1 MKKRFVLVTIA
12 LIFVAGPIMAEETNK
27 PDRIS
32 SGKNTTESVVPEL
45 AKIVVLCATDEEE
58 KFEKEWSR
66 YVSQND
72 LKGAKLKETINWVS
86 DEATILRKKNK
97 QTKDDEIDDKAWK
110 AKRKKL
116 MDEIA
121 RQVMML

>member
-1 MKKRFVLVTIA
+1 MKTRFILVTIA
-12 LIFVAGPIMAEETNK
+12 LILFTGLIVAEETKK

-32 SGKNTTESVVPEL
+32 PGKNTTESVVPEL
-45 AKIVVLCATDEEE
+45 AKIVVLCAADEEE
-58 KFEKEWSR
+58 KFEKAWSK

-86 DEATILRKKNK
+86 DEASIQRKKNK
-97 QTKDDEIDDKAWK
+97 QTNGDETDEKAWK
-110 AKRKKL
+110 AERKKL
-116 MDEIA
+116 MDELA